1 MAGAVEAR
9 VIDRNGQQFVVFPDG
24 TEVPMARV
32 QSAMTQQADYM
43 PPPRADAAFTPTV
56 PTTGSSYRFGD
67 VGRDA
72 GNEALQAVYPLLA
85 SAVNPQS
92 RNLLDVATNYAT
104 GTAGG
109 LLSGAI
115 GLGQKAGGYAAD
127 VLGAGAEALGSDR
140 WSRGGAAQALYGDMQ
155 AGSQAAGL
163 GTEASALGLL
173 SELGAGKYA
182 RGAIADRLSQPGPVP
197 TMYSNPIAGLLGDAA
212 PTRKTAA
219 ELRSEANIQRFG
231 YDPNAGIMAYQ
242 GSPHNFP
249 AERLVKMPDGSQ
261 QYIVGSPDKLP
272 NIPEGA
278 EVLKDY
284 PMGRMRMDKIGTGEG
299 AQAYGHGLYYAEN
312 SDVGRGY
319 RDMGGFDQGT
329 MKVGR
334 QDIQDVYSQLENSAA
349 RLPAKQAE
357 DKYNQMAL
365 IEDLMN
371 GGDTLHIDQ
380 QFNNGAYDQKTY
392 DWFKKN
398 IEPKFQ
404 NSKKLYQVQI
414 NAKPEDFINFDAP
427 FSEQPQKVQDFYSYL
442 AKNKTGPS
450 GDDLAR
456 RIESPIYA
464 REAKDAGIVGVRY
477 LDQGSRPTSGGE
489 ILGAEKTTDGW
500 KAKVRVDNRGGAGFQ
515 TPTQQITTSKA
526 FKTEAEAMDWAR
538 SKVAGGTQNYVV
550 FDENLINIV
559 KKYGIAGAAA
569 MLGMSTI
576 DVEKAMAGQSQQ
588 PPRQGLLATNP
599 R

>member
-1 MAGAVEAR
+1 
-9 VIDRNGQQFVVFPDG
+9 
-24 TEVPMARV
+24 
-32 QSAMTQQADYM
+32 
-43 PPPRADAAFTPTV
+43 
-56 PTTGSSYRFGD
+56 
-67 VGRDA
+67 
-72 GNEALQAVYPLLA
+72 
-85 SAVNPQS
+85 
-92 RNLLDVATNYAT
+92 
-104 GTAGG
+104 
-109 LLSGAI
+109 
-115 GLGQKAGGYAAD
+115 
-127 VLGAGAEALGSDR
+127 
-140 WSRGGAAQALYGDMQ
+140 
-155 AGSQAAGL
+155 
-163 GTEASALGLL
+163 
-173 SELGAGKYA
+173 
-182 RGAIADRLSQPGPVP
+182 
-197 TMYSNPIAGLLGDAA
+197 
-212 PTRKTAA
+212 
-219 ELRSEANIQRFG
+219 
-231 YDPNAGIMAYQ
+231 
-242 GSPHNFP
+242 
-249 AERLVKMPDGSQ
+249 
-261 QYIVGSPDKLP
+261 
-272 NIPEGA
+272 
-278 EVLKDY
+278 
-284 PMGRMRMDKIGTGEG
+284 MRMDKIGTGEG

-319 RDMGGFDQGT
+319 RDMGGFDPGT

-442 AKNKTGPS
+442 ARNKTGPS

-464 REAKDAGIVGVRY
+464 REAKDAGIAGVRY
-477 LDQGSRPTSGGE
+477 LDEGSR
-489 ILGAEKTTDGW
+489 LVGA
-500 KAKVRVDNRGGAGFQ
+500 
-515 TPTQQITTSKA
+515 
-526 FKTEAEAMDWAR
+526 
-538 SKVAGGTQNYVV
+538 GTQNYVV

-569 MLGMSTI
+569 MLGMSTV

-588 PPRQGLLATNP
+588 APRKGLLATNAQ
-599 R
+599 